1 MGALK
6 DEAQGV
12 YENIR
17 ALEREILTRV
27 NASCADSDDNTRED
41 GVGRARE
48 DVHAL
53 RKMIDELKEIA
64 EEAVDSER
72 EEITHMVRERELGLE
87 STRSIIR
94 HAAVEAAARERKR
107 EDLERE
113 ELLMARDGK
122 TKLDDIKGQGAV
134 AMSNEATEGL
144 RRARQLM
151 ATELEKGERTLAAM
165 TESTATMEKTGTE
178 YSNQTT
184 KLSSGRKLITTIERQ
199 TFMDRIILWTGFT
212 IFMLVVIHILWKRT
226 PMLAR
231 FHPMY
236 RSAATTKEVD
246 SASESVPDNIHVTD
260 IGVET
265 SLADV
270 NLEDFN
276 ADSAMG
282 ADDPYKIPEATTR
295 DEL

>member
-1 MGALK
+1 MGTLK

-12 YENIR
+12 YDKIR
-17 ALEREILTRV
+17 TLEREILTRV
-27 NASCADSDDNTRED
+27 NVSCADSDDGTRED
-41 GVGRARE
+41 GVRRARE
-48 DVHAL
+48 EVHAL
-53 RKMIDELKEIA
+53 RKLIEELKEIA
-64 EEAVDSER
+64 EEAIDSER
-72 EEITHMVRERELGLE
+72 EDITHMVRERELGLE

-94 HAAVEAAARERKR
+94 HAAVEAAARERKK

-113 ELLMARDGK
+113 ELLTNPGGT

-184 KLSSGRKLITTIERQ
+184 KLGAGRKLIGTIERQ
-199 TFMDRIILWTGFT
+199 TFMDRIILWIGFT

-236 RSAATTKEVD
+236 RSAATTKAVD
-246 SASESVPDNIHVTD
+246 SVVDGVPDDANIAD
-260 IGVET
+260 FGVEAT
-265 SLADV
+265 LSDVGIGDVAADA
-270 NLEDFN
+270 ED
-276 ADSAMG
+276 
-282 ADDPYKIPEATTR
+282 DDPYKIPDATPR